1 MLTVPLVLASASPRR
16 HALLRLLG
24 VPFTVSPSEIPEVH
38 VPGTEPSALVQHLA
52 LEKALAVAHRVPE
65 ALVLGADT
73 VVVHDGD
80 VLGKPKDEAE
90 AKSMLTRLSGEA
102 HCVYTGL
109 ALVHLPTT
117 RRLVVHETTDVFF
130 AEMSAAEIED
140 YVATG
145 SPMDKAGAYGIQD
158 DRGALFIR
166 RIEGDYYNVV
176 GLPLHLLYRTLRT
189 HFPDLMG

>member
-1 MLTVPLVLASASPRR
+1 LLTVPFVLASASPRR

-24 VPFTVSPSEIPEVH
+24 APFTVVPSDVPEVH

-52 LEKALAVAHRVPE
+52 LEKALAVAHRTPE

-73 VVVHDGD
+73 VVVHDGE
-80 VLGKPKDEAE
+80 VLGKPADPAE
-90 AKSMLTRLSGEA
+90 AHTMLRRLSGQA

-109 ALVHLPTT
+109 ALVHLSTT
-117 RRLVVHETTDVFF
+117 RRMVVHETTDVFF
-130 AEMSAAEIED
+130 AEMDDDEIAA
-140 YVATG
+140 YVETG
-145 SPMDKAGAYGIQD
+145 SPLDKAGAYGIQD

-176 GLPLHLLYRTLRT
+176 GLPLHLLYRTLHA
-189 HFPDLMG
+189 HFPDLLA

>member
-1 MLTVPLVLASASPRR
+1 LLTVPFILASTSPRR
-16 HALLRLLG
+16 HALLKLLG
-24 VPFTVSPSEIPEVH
+24 LPFTIVPSEAPEVH

-52 LEKALAVAHRVPE
+52 LEKALDVAHRHPD

-73 VVVHDGD
+73 VVVHRGD
-80 VLGKPKDEAE
+80 VLGKPAGEPEAQ
-90 AKSMLTRLSGEA
+90 AMLGRLSGEA

-109 ALVHLPTT
+109 ALVHLPSA
-117 RRLVVHETTDVFF
+117 RRVAVHETTDVFF
-130 AEMSAAEIED
+130 AEMSESEIAA

-145 SPMDKAGAYGIQD
+145 SPLDKAGAYGIQD
-158 DRGALFIR
+158 DRGALFVR

-189 HFPDLMG
+189 HFPDLME